1 MLTIKLNNNI
11 HIPVIGTGT
20 NTFGKENKDY
30 MGVINHNTT
39 ELLDALSAGYTLIDT
54 AIAYRNESVVAL
66 GIKQS
71 GVDRSK
77 LFITSKIPADEVY
90 TKDEESIKIA
100 VESSLKALDTEYI
113 DLYLLH
119 RPLEKNEDNVRVWK
133 ELEKYVKKGVLKSIG
148 VSNFKVDQLAY
159 LLEHCEIKPTVN
171 QIESH
176 PGLWNDEIIEY
187 CLKNDII
194 PEAWSPLKRIPEPS
208 MEVLKTLGLKYN
220 KTWAQIVLR
229 YQIERNVIVIPKSH
243 NKERQIENL
252 NIFDFSLSD
261 EDKQLIKTL

>member
-1 MLTIKLNNNI
+1 MKSIELNNKVI
-11 HIPVIGTGT
+11 IPMIGTGT

-30 MGVINHNTT
+30 MGVINNNTS

-71 GVDRSK
+71 GIDRSK
-77 LFITSKIPADEVY
+77 LFITSKIPADEQY
-90 TKDEESIKIA
+90 TKDEESIHRA
-100 VESSLKALDTEYI
+100 VESSLKALDTDMI

-119 RPLEKNEDNVRVWK
+119 RPLENNEDNVRVWK
-133 ELEKYVKKGVLKSIG
+133 VLEAYVKKGTLRAIG

-159 LLEHCEIKPTVN
+159 LLERCEIKPAVN

-176 PGLWNDEIIEY
+176 PGLWNDEIIDY
-187 CLKNDII
+187 CQANGVVV
-194 PEAWSPLKRIPEPS
+194 EAWSPLKRIPEAS
-208 MEVLKTLGLKYN
+208 LEVLKTLGLKYN

-261 EDKQLIKTL
+261 EDKKLIKTL

>member
-1 MLTIKLNNNI
+1 MKTLELNNKVI
-11 HIPVIGTGT
+11 IPIIGTGT
-20 NTFGKENKDY
+20 NTFGKANNDY
-30 MGVINHNTT
+30 MGEINHNTT
-39 ELLDALSAGYTLIDT
+39 ELIDALNAGYTLIDT
-54 AIAYRNESVVAL
+54 AISYRNESVVAL

-90 TKDEESIKIA
+90 TKDEESIKNA

-194 PEAWSPLKRIPEPS
+194 PEAWSPLKRIPEAS

-243 NKERQIENL
+243 NKDRQIENL
-252 NIFDFSLSD
+252 NIFDFSLTE
-261 EDKQLIKTL
+261 EDKKLIKTL

>member
-1 MLTIKLNNNI
+1 MKTLELNNKVI
-11 HIPVIGTGT
+11 IPIIGTGT
-20 NTFGKENKDY
+20 NTFGKANNDY
-30 MGVINHNTT
+30 MGEINHNTT
-39 ELLDALSAGYTLIDT
+39 ELIDALNAGYTLIDT
-54 AIAYRNESVVAL
+54 AISYRNESVVAL

-90 TKDEESIKIA
+90 TKDEESIKNA

-194 PEAWSPLKRIPEPS
+194 PEAWSPLKRIPEAS
-208 MEVLKTLGLKYN
+208 MEVLKTLGLKYD

-243 NKERQIENL
+243 NKDRQIENL
-252 NIFDFSLSD
+252 NIFDFSLTE
-261 EDKQLIKTL
+261 EDKKLIKTL

>member
-11 HIPVIGTGT
+11 HIPVIGTGS
-20 NTFGKENKDY
+20 NTLGKENRDY

-39 ELLDALSAGYTLIDT
+39 ELLDALNAGYTLIDT

-90 TKDEESIKIA
+90 TKDEESIKNA

-119 RPLEKNEDNVRVWK
+119 RPLGKDEDNVRVWK

-194 PEAWSPLKRIPEPS
+194 PEAWSPLKRIPEAS
-208 MEVLKTLGLKYN
+208 MEVLKTLGFKYN
-220 KTWAQIVLR
+220 KTCAPILLR
-229 YQIERNVIVIPKSH
+229 DQIERKGIVMPKSQ
-243 NKERQIENL
+243 NKERQIENVH
-252 NIFDFSLSD
+252 IFDFS
-261 EDKQLIKTL
+261 

>member
-1 MLTIKLNNNI
+1 MKTLELNNKVI
-11 HIPVIGTGT
+11 IPIIGTGT
-20 NTFGKENKDY
+20 NTFGKANNDY
-30 MGVINHNTT
+30 MGEINHNTT
-39 ELLDALSAGYTLIDT
+39 ELIDALNAGYTLIDT
-54 AIAYRNESVVAL
+54 AISYRNESVVAL

-90 TKDEESIKIA
+90 TKDEESIKNA

-194 PEAWSPLKRIPEPS
+194 PEAWSPLKHIPEAS

-252 NIFDFSLSD
+252 NIFDFSFTE
-261 EDKQLIKTL
+261 EDKKFIKTL

>member
-1 MLTIKLNNNI
+1 MKTLELNNKVI
-11 HIPVIGTGT
+11 IPIIGTGT
-20 NTFGKENKDY
+20 NTFGKANNDY
-30 MGVINHNTT
+30 MGEINHNTT
-39 ELLDALSAGYTLIDT
+39 ELIDALNAGYTLIDT
-54 AIAYRNESVVAL
+54 AISYRNESVVAL

-90 TKDEESIKIA
+90 TKDEESIKNA

-194 PEAWSPLKRIPEPS
+194 PEAWSPLKRIPEAS

-229 YQIERNVIVIPKSH
+229 YQIERNIIVIPKSH